1 MATTGRRISEG
12 VVESIERE
20 KGAADEIN
28 HGGPVFDRAAVQDE
42 GSVVEIPAVETG
54 GGAVVGSTNGVAAPA
69 ATRSTER
76 PAVASTVVDDVLSRP
91 SSSLVSAASA
101 ASVPVVP
108 NESGLTPGVLSG
120 RVSTQADG
128 GYTPSAE
135 PVRLASSDL
144 SDRSYVQTET
154 LQNQRNVQ
162 ESSEQDDDDINEK
175 AQAQSVSKQRYAES
189 KSEELVREAG
199 STEVPKPMNVLSRA
213 NRRFKESKK
222 RIQERIKFALAGEK

>member
-28 HGGPVFDRAAVQDE
+28 HGGPVFDRAAVQNE

-91 SSSLVSAASA
+91 SSSLVSSASA
-101 ASVPVVP
+101 TSVPVVP

-128 GYTPSAE
+128 GYAPSAVWRR
-135 PVRLASSDL
+135 PIFPIGHMFKLRLCRINVMFKNLL
-144 SDRSYVQTET
+144 S
-154 LQNQRNVQ
+154 
-162 ESSEQDDDDINEK
+162 
-175 AQAQSVSKQRYAES
+175 
-189 KSEELVREAG
+189 
-199 STEVPKPMNVLSRA
+199 KPMMT
-213 NRRFKESKK
+213 
-222 RIQERIKFALAGEK
+222 